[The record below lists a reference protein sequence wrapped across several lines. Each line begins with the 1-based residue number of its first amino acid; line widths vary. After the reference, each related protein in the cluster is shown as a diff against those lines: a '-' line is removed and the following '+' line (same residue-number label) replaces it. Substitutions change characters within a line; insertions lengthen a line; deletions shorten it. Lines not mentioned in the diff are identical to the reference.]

1 MNKTLVIAK
10 REYIAAVRT
19 KGFIITML
27 LLPIFMGGGFIVM
40 ALTQDKVDLTDKRIA
55 VIDQSGLVGQ
65 HLVESAEMRNQ
76 NFVLDSATGEKKA
89 PAYYIELI
97 ELNEADPERQK
108 LELSDRVRSK
118 EITSFLTVGPDILH
132 PVPGDEASRAAYY
145 SEQSLMDETRSWIGY
160 VLNDRL
166 RQIRVE
172 ELGLDATVVSDLFS
186 TINLERMG
194 LSRVD
199 SRTGGIKDARKSNE
213 FEAIVVPYVLLFLMF
228 ISIMMSAA
236 TLLNAVME
244 EKSERIAEVLLGSVS
259 PTQFMMG
266 KVLGGLAVSLT
277 TTIIYILGGILMMN
291 RFEMAD
297 LIPYSILPW
306 FFIYMLLHIIMVGSA
321 FAGLGAICN
330 DSKDAQAIQF
340 PAMLPLIL
348 PMFMVMPVI
357 QNPLG
362 GLATWASLFP
372 PFTPMLMLIRQ
383 ATQVTIP
390 VWQLVVGL
398 VGVVLFT
405 ILSVWIGGRLFRA
418 NIIIHGRRPRFGV
431 LLRQV
436 FR

>member
-306 FFIYMLLHIIMVGSA
+306 FFVYMLLH
-321 FAGLGAICN
+321 
-330 DSKDAQAIQF
+330 
-340 PAMLPLIL
+340 
-348 PMFMVMPVI
+348 
-357 QNPLG
+357 
-362 GLATWASLFP
+362 
-372 PFTPMLMLIRQ
+372 
-383 ATQVTIP
+383 
-390 VWQLVVGL
+390 
-398 VGVVLFT
+398 
-405 ILSVWIGGRLFRA
+405 
-418 NIIIHGRRPRFGV
+418 
-431 LLRQV
+431 
-436 FR
+436 

>member
-76 NFVLDSATGEKKA
+76 YFVLDSATGEKKA

-97 ELNEADPERQK
+97 ELDEADPERQK

-132 PVPGDEASRAAYY
+132 PVPGHEASRAAYY
-145 SEQSLMDETRSWIGY
+145 SEQSLMDEARSWIGY

-199 SRTGGIKDARKSNE
+199 SRTGGIK
-213 FEAIVVPYVLLFLMF
+213 
-228 ISIMMSAA
+228 
-236 TLLNAVME
+236 
-244 EKSERIAEVLLGSVS
+244 
-259 PTQFMMG
+259 
-266 KVLGGLAVSLT
+266 
-277 TTIIYILGGILMMN
+277 
-291 RFEMAD
+291 
-297 LIPYSILPW
+297 
-306 FFIYMLLHIIMVGSA
+306 
-321 FAGLGAICN
+321 
-330 DSKDAQAIQF
+330 
-340 PAMLPLIL
+340 
-348 PMFMVMPVI
+348 
-357 QNPLG
+357 
-362 GLATWASLFP
+362 
-372 PFTPMLMLIRQ
+372 
-383 ATQVTIP
+383 
-390 VWQLVVGL
+390 
-398 VGVVLFT
+398 
-405 ILSVWIGGRLFRA
+405 
-418 NIIIHGRRPRFGV
+418 
-431 LLRQV
+431 
-436 FR
+436 